1 MRARRRHFQGLL
13 NSTNATFSSH
23 MEGSH
28 SHSITE
34 VVATMAVLL
43 ILQPK
48 IRQPTPFIQYPE
60 RHQADGEAQPCHLE
74 TGHTINHTGTPPI
87 WLTSC

>member
-1 MRARRRHFQGLL
+1 MRARRRQLQGLL
-13 NSTNATFSSH
+13 NSRSATLSH

-43 ILQPK
+43 ILQPE
-48 IRQPTPFIQYPE
+48 IRQATPFIQYPE
-60 RHQADGEAQPCHLE
+60 RHQADGEAQPCHQRQ
-74 TGHTINHTGTPPI
+74 GTPLI
-87 WLTSC
+87 TLEHHLSG